1 MILSQTSGL
10 GAKLWKTRFFLLSL
24 AAGVFPFFLK
34 PVYFME
40 PDDFLLNYIA
50 NGSYGF
56 EGSQNLVFIRLP
68 IGYILKGLYGITT
81 QVNWYAALL
90 VLFFV
95 LSWTVVYD
103 CVWACTGS
111 RLSILAVFLP
121 DLLLTY
127 CFLTFTVAAYLAVLA
142 GGIIICTAIVLRRGI
157 AFRMAGI
164 FFLYFGYCMRD
175 DTLIPTLFILFPL
188 GLYFLYLRYGTKDL
202 PASFGDFFRE
212 WRIPVGI
219 LLVLLAA
226 TVLWEK
232 AAYTRDG
239 WEGYLE
245 FTDGRGD
252 AVDYP
257 AVSYAYHA
265 DEFQEAGLDE
275 IDYMMLIAW
284 NFAEKDVFTAENMRE
299 VGRIEAHSVST
310 SKRVNYAKEQID
322 KKAVLLILFPVLV
335 FLMLL
340 LMHKNYPWLAGLC
353 TVGCDL
359 LMDAVLLFWRMR
371 FVVRAALP
379 LALAALVALVLLGYR
394 KKYRHPVSGV
404 LGILIF
410 LLLPGTFYIRE
421 YLDSV
426 AWMRQPY
433 GMKVHS
439 SLRKEIA
446 EHPENLYIMDGGIMS
461 GIYYYDH
468 PVTKVLTTDTF
479 SNIARSGSW
488 DTYSVRYYR
497 QAEKYLND
505 PDNLLSSLIREDHV
519 FYVSF
524 DQSVSKM
531 KNFLEHH
538 TGKTYK
544 LTSIEYDDSQYE
556 IYTFREGKK
565 K

>member
-1 MILSQTSGL
+1 MIISETSGF
-10 GAKLWKTRFFLLSL
+10 GEKLWKTRFFLLSL
-24 AAGVFPFFLK
+24 AAGILPFFLR

-40 PDDFLLNYIA
+40 PDDYLLNYIA
-50 NGSYGF
+50 NGSYGRI
-56 EGSQNLVFIRLP
+56 GSQNLIFLRLP
-68 IGYILKGLYGITT
+68 IGYILKALYGITT
-81 QVNWYAALL
+81 QINWYAALL

-95 LSWTVVYD
+95 LSWAVVYD
-103 CVWACTGS
+103 CVWACTKS

-127 CFLTFTVAAYLAVLA
+127 CFLTFTAAAYLAVLA
-142 GGIIICTAIVLRRGI
+142 GGIIICTAIVLKKGA

-188 GLYFLYLRYGTKDL
+188 GIYFLYLRYGTKDL
-202 PASFGDFFRE
+202 PAAFGSFFRE
-212 WRIPVGI
+212 WRTPVGL

-226 TVLWEK
+226 TLLWEK
-232 AAYTRDG
+232 AAYARDG
-239 WEGYLE
+239 WEGFLE

-257 AVSYAYHA
+257 PVSYAYHA
-265 DEFQEAGLDE
+265 EEFQKTGLDE
-275 IDYMMLIAW
+275 IDYNMLIGW
-284 NFAEKDVFTAENMRE
+284 NFAEKDIFTPENMHE
-299 VGRIEAHSVST
+299 VGMIEAHSVST
-310 SKRVNYAKEQID
+310 SKRVNYAREQID
-322 KKAVLLILFPVLV
+322 RKAILLMLFPVLV

-340 LMHKNYPWLAGLC
+340 LMQKGYPWFFGLC
-353 TVGCDL
+353 IVGCDL

-379 LALAALVALVLLGYR
+379 LALAALVALVLLGFQKPYR
-394 KKYRHPVSGV
+394 NPVVGV
-404 LGILIF
+404 SALAIL
-410 LLLPGTFYIRE
+410 LLLPGVVYTRD
-421 YLDSV
+421 YLASV

-433 GMKVHS
+433 GMKTHA
-439 SLRKEIA
+439 SLRKEIR
-446 EHPENLYIMDGGIMS
+446 EHPENLYIIDGGILS

-468 PVTKVLTTDTF
+468 PVTKVMTTDTF
-479 SNIARSGSW
+479 RNIARSGSW

-497 QAEKYLND
+497 QAENFIRD

-524 DQSVSKM
+524 DQSVPKM

-538 TGKTYK
+538 TGKTYT

-556 IYTFREGKK
+556 IYTFREEKK